1 MTPGPEQS
9 LRVSA
14 PPDLLEHKNNA
25 GTAAQ
30 ANTLALLAKG
40 VKCLEQGERR
50 HMGSDRGGVLK
61 EIGDMLAAG
70 LKTQIEPFPETDKE
84 FADILVKLRQLDP
97 NDLQSKLVI
106 SGFVDHPYGPDKQRC
121 MECMYYL
128 VHRRWCDLPELAVPV
143 EPDWWCR
150 LWRI

>member
-1 MTPGPEQS
+1 LRASARPEVNNDNNGKNAS
-9 LRVSA
+9 MA
-14 PPDLLEHKNNA
+14 AKAGLLSPLA
-25 GTAAQ
+25 G
-30 ANTLALLAKG
+30 G
-40 VKCLEQGERR
+40 VERLEQGERP

-61 EIGDMLAAG
+61 EIADMMAAG
-70 LKTQIEPFPETDKE
+70 LKTQVEPFPETDKE

-97 NDLQSKLVI
+97 SDLQGKLVI